1 MTRSPG
7 DCVRHSRGTRLPL
20 GMLELRDVVKDEH
33 DAVGPEW
40 RSMTQPTS
48 GANAIDRRMAL
59 AREWDELIAQVRELD
74 GFEDFLKPPRLET
87 LLPAAERGPVVIVNM
102 SRWRCDALI
111 VRPDGVTTRQLP
123 TLTMDEAAN
132 RAAGYLAVLRAGELA
147 DLRHLEAQQPVP
159 GETSR
164 GAIRRQLDAG
174 RAVEEAHQQVDEM
187 LADLQAWMWDVI
199 AEPVLDEL
207 SCSTTPDGDVSMWPR
222 VWWCP
227 TGPLTVLPLHTAGR
241 HSDHAD
247 GCTVLDRVVSSYTP
261 TLRALLEARRPDREQ
276 DATDRDLDRLLLV
289 DVPDLPGLATI
300 DNAAERAA
308 LLEAFPE
315 DRRTVLDTAQAT
327 PEAVRAALPDYRWVH
342 FSCHGDQ
349 DLKDPSHGG
358 LLLRDGVL
366 TVADITKGRFRGD
379 FAGLSACKTAVGG
392 VDLLDEAITLAAALH
407 YTGYRHVIAALWSV
421 DNQASAEVFSNLY
434 RAIAADGRLEPDRA
448 PVALHEVVRRMR
460 DRRPDWPH
468 QWTPFTH
475 TGP

>member
-366 TVADITKGRFRGD
+366 TARPRSAGWTYSTRQSPWRRRSTTPATATSSPPCGRWTTKPPLRSSATYTGPSLRMDDWNQTERLWRYMRWSAECETDGRTGPTS
-379 FAGLSACKTAVGG
+379 GHP
-392 VDLLDEAITLAAALH
+392 LLTLARDLR
-407 YTGYRHVIAALWSV
+407 RHTKEIGCPI
-421 DNQASAEVFSNLY
+421 
-434 RAIAADGRLEPDRA
+434 RA
-448 PVALHEVVRRMR
+448 
-460 DRRPDWPH
+460 
-468 QWTPFTH
+468 
-475 TGP
+475 